1 VLSISAEP
9 PASVPATSHL
19 RAVPAQQELE
29 SAEPLP
35 PSDADLIAASRSGDA
50 AAYATLYQRHVAAA
64 SSLARQLVRDQ
75 AEANDVVAESF
86 AKVLDLLSRGGGPE
100 GAFRPYLL
108 TVVRRTAYDR
118 HRAMRRQLVTDQ
130 LEAFDPGIPFAD
142 PAVARLER
150 SMIARAFAS
159 LPERWQAVLWHTEI
173 EGAKP
178 AEVAAV
184 LGLSANGVAALAYRA
199 REGLRQAYLQMHL
212 SGPVPRECR
221 PVVAK
226 LGAYVRGGLTKRDA
240 AVVAGHLDQCAY
252 CQEVFAE
259 LGDVNTA
266 LRGIV
271 APLILGPAAAAYLSS
286 IAANGTAAAA
296 TGGASG
302 WAAAR
307 LAWFRHAPKQV
318 QAATVA
324 GVASVTVAGLAAAA
338 MTLATHSGPAAGG
351 AAGHRGLPAAAG
363 AAPRNLVTS
372 SRTAHHQRPAPGSS
386 RSLPSSAAPA
396 SGSPLTSGPLP
407 ASGAP
412 SASAAPPGATPPSA
426 TVAATTP
433 PAASSAATAP
443 PAAIVPGAPVTAAS
457 ASTSAAP
464 ATAGSGSSRDIHLMT
479 RINPVGVLRQGGIG
493 MVAFT
498 VMNTSSVTAAQ
509 LTAAVTLPAGVSYL
523 AAGTLGLD
531 ILDPVGPGGWTCT
544 PVSSGAACTHGPLKP
559 GSSASTELQVVIASD
574 APVGP
579 PPAIS
584 VDDAGH
590 RVSARGTSGVTANGF
605 PGSFG
610 SGSSGTGSSGTG
622 SSGTGSSGTGSS
634 GVSGAPGSAA
644 GSDVMP
650 AGDINA
656 GCGSSAASQIVVWRS
671 YPPCRPSPHAKV
683 SARRTTPKRHA
694 KHRRKH
700 RS

>member
-1 VLSISAEP
+1 
-9 PASVPATSHL
+9 
-19 RAVPAQQELE
+19 
-29 SAEPLP
+29 
-35 PSDADLIAASRSGDA
+35 
-50 AAYATLYQRHVAAA
+50 LYQRHVAAA
-64 SSLARQLVRDQ
+64 NSLARQLVRDL
-75 AEANDVVAESF
+75 AEADDVVAESF

-108 TVVRRTAYDR
+108 TVVRRAAYDR

-130 LEAFDPGIPFAD
+130 MEAFDPGIPFAD
-142 PAVARLER
+142 PAVAHLER

-178 AEVAAV
+178 AEVASL

-212 SGPVPRECR
+212 SGAVRRECR

-259 LGDVNTA
+259 LGDVNAA

-271 APLILGPAAAAYLSS
+271 APLILGPAAAAYLAS
-286 IAANGTAAAA
+286 IAANGTAAATA
-296 TGGASG
+296 GGASG
-302 WAAAR
+302 WAAAK
-307 LAWFRHAPKQV
+307 LAWFRHTPKQV

-324 GVASVTVAGLAAAA
+324 GVASVTIAGLAAAV
-338 MTLATHSGPAAGG
+338 MTLAAHSGPAAGG
-351 AAGHRGLPAAAG
+351 AAGHRPLPPVAAV
-363 AAPRNLVTS
+363 APRSLVTS
-372 SRTAHHQRPAPGSS
+372 SRTAHRQRPAPGSS
-386 RSLPSSAAPA
+386 RSLPSSAAPSSAAPSTPA
-396 SGSPLTSGPLP
+396 SGSLPL
-407 ASGAP
+407 
-412 SASAAPPGATPPSA
+412 AAPPPATAAAATPPSA
-426 TVAATTP
+426 ATGP
-433 PAASSAATAP
+433 GAPVSPASASTAPAATAP
-443 PAAIVPGAPVTAAS
+443 ATAAPGS
-457 ASTSAAP
+457 
-464 ATAGSGSSRDIHLMT
+464 AGSRNAQLT
-479 RINPVGVLRQGGIG
+479 TKINPVGTLRQGGIG
-493 MVAFT
+493 MVAFSVT
-498 VMNTSSVTAAQ
+498 NTSTVTAAQ
-509 LTAAVTLPAGVSYL
+509 LTAAVTLPSGVSYL

-531 ILDPVGPGGWTCT
+531 SLDPAGPGGWTCT
-544 PVSSGAACTHGPLKP
+544 PVSSGAACTHGPLAA
-559 GSSASTELQVVIASD
+559 GSSARTELQVVIASD
-574 APVGP
+574 APPGA

-610 SGSSGTGSSGTG
+610 GSGSSGAGSSGAG
-622 SSGTGSSGTGSS
+622 SSGAGSSGASGS
-634 GVSGAPGSAA
+634 SAA
-644 GSDVMP
+644 GAAPKATP
-650 AGDINA
+650 AGDINGA
-656 GCGSSAASQIVVWRS
+656 CGSSSSPQIVMWQS
-671 YPPCRPSPHAKV
+671 YPPCQPSA
-683 SARRTTPKRHA
+683 SARASARASVRRATPGRHV